1 MQCTR
6 QSSVP
11 SVLTEMPQT
20 LKELMITSVVTD
32 SSPIQSLHC
41 SILSL
46 SGALILPAAHACGAG
61 SIRGREEIE
70 EIR

>member
-20 LKELMITSVVTD
+20 LKELMITSVVMD
-32 SSPIQSLHC
+32 SSPIRSLHC

-46 SGALILPAAHACGAG
+46 SGALILPAAHACSVG
-61 SIRGREEIE
+61 SIRG
-70 EIR
+70 